1 MTSAEA
7 ARPTLP
13 NIALNALYVACLLW
27 LTELPLV
34 ASLLILG
41 YDATA
46 SSDTKSGATSVNFL
60 PFKYALNAFLTI
72 FAHCN
77 ASYPEHVR

>member
-27 LTELPLV
+27 LTELRNVVADVMYMPSFPPVLSRCDPLSV
-34 ASLLILG
+34 FADRFPDKSFQFAKNTIAALKHLENG
-41 YDATA
+41 
-46 SSDTKSGATSVNFL
+46 DT
-60 PFKYALNAFLTI
+60 
-72 FAHCN
+72 
-77 ASYPEHVR
+77 